1 MHCEQGMSWYGTN
14 IVDSPSGKL
23 AYGTE
28 YTINTMVWAVPAA
41 MEGQD
46 FSAPFQP
53 GGLVD
58 RVLRAATGETVRPI
72 SP

>member
-1 MHCEQGMSWYGTN
+1 
-14 IVDSPSGKL
+14 
-23 AYGTE
+23 
-28 YTINTMVWAVPAA
+28 MVWAVPAA